1 MLLFRIGLMMLGV
14 SAVPARAEAV
24 PRVPEPA
31 AQTVVA
37 DAAKTA
43 VSAAER
49 ERRRCSWA
57 AAVMP
62 TVEAAVAAKGN
73 AQAGLEVLAAYWNV
87 RAQQTLYPL
96 SAPKIAAII
105 IPSLPDNV
113 WRDAAPGQ
121 TAGLRVLCERTRKA
135 LAAQPISHTW
145 TKEAVD
151 LLAADSNAS
160 LSKAHAR
167 LLLVCSGL
175 ARERAVKR
183 QSNEVRS
190 ILYQHSACRLL
201 NL

>member
-1 MLLFRIGLMMLGV
+1 MLLYCIGLMMLGV

-37 DAAKTA
+37 DAAKTG

-57 AAVMP
+57 ATIMP

-96 SAPKIAAII
+96 SAPKIAEII
-105 IPSLPDNV
+105 IPSQPDNV

-121 TAGLRVLCERTRKA
+121 TAGLRDFCKRTRKA

-151 LLAADSNAS
+151 LLAADANTS

-167 LLLVCSGL
+167 LLLVCSDL
-175 ARERAVKR
+175 ARERAVKK

>member
-24 PRVPEPA
+24 PRVPEPP

-57 AAVMP
+57 ATVMP

-121 TAGLRVLCERTRKA
+121 TAGLRDFCKRTRKA
-135 LAAQPISHTW
+135 LAAQPISHT
-145 TKEAVD
+145 
-151 LLAADSNAS
+151 
-160 LSKAHAR
+160 
-167 LLLVCSGL
+167 
-175 ARERAVKR
+175 
-183 QSNEVRS
+183 
-190 ILYQHSACRLL
+190 
-201 NL
+201 